1 MWKQLSIEDFF
12 IHPRKKAVI
21 LPGSKLRKI
30 VSKVIVRKIPV
41 SQRMGYGE
49 ENMLG

>member
-12 IHPRKKAVI
+12 IHPRKKAAI
-21 LPGSKLRKI
+21 PPISKLRKI

-49 ENMLG
+49 EKMLG